1 MAILVVVCFLLT
13 TTFSTSDVVVSP
25 PPPHVS
31 VPFSQTLITRGI
43 VAPIE
48 RPVAGRKP
56 PSAVDRAPA
65 LYPCLAH
72 LKNPTHL
79 TLYAKELKVGADTL
93 SRAVDVL
100 LDEVNEFTYLPA
112 NALLGQRVRLTST
125 AARNLLSCFPDE
137 HTAASTDGL
146 TALEQQYSLHRHF
159 RQGRLLHLGWA
170 LNVGSPA
177 EIDGDTPRPP
187 PPIDPSKMA
196 ELLTALQARSSDLL
210 ARLKE
215 ISQPAPSNQLRYL
228 THVTALRGAIESTM
242 KAEAEAGRFDEAR
255 RFQALIQNLSTIGM
269 DETPGMRTRTRRE
282 RERER
287 ERDR

>member
-1 MAILVVVCFLLT
+1 MRAPLKQILT
-13 TTFSTSDVVVSP
+13 T
-25 PPPHVS
+25 
-31 VPFSQTLITRGI
+31 RGT

-48 RPVAGRKP
+48 PPVAGRKP
-56 PSAVDRAPA
+56 PPAVDRPPT
-65 LYPCLAH
+65 LYQCLAH
-72 LKNPTHL
+72 LKNPTHH
-79 TLYAKELKVGADTL
+79 TLYAKELKVGTDTL

-100 LDEVNEFTYLPA
+100 LDEVNDFVYLST
-112 NALLGQRVRLTST
+112 NALLGQRVRLALT
-125 AARNLLSCFPDE
+125 AARNLLSLFPAE
-137 HTAASTDGL
+137 HTTASIDGL

-187 PPIDPSKMA
+187 PLIDPSKMA

-210 ARLKE
+210 ARLKD
-215 ISQPAPSNQLRYL
+215 ISQPEPSNQLRYL

-255 RFQALIQNLSTIGM
+255 RFQTLIKTLSTIGM
-269 DETPGMRTRTRRE
+269 DETPGTVTRLRLRE
-282 RERER
+282 KETEQVKV
-287 ERDR
+287 DA